1 MPLVRPIKIEQNAT
15 GRSLSDLLEAG
26 DLQAVVGTT
35 MPKALGRNPDIV
47 RLFPNFRE
55 AEKDYYR
62 RTKIFPI
69 MHTVV
74 IRKDVYEKHP
84 FLATSLYKAL
94 CAAKDHALAKM
105 RYVGALRYML
115 PWMTDDMD
123 EMDQVFGP
131 DPWPYGI
138 KPNRP
143 TLEALVTYLHD
154 QGLIKA
160 PIPIEDLF
168 VPVHG

>member
-1 MPLVRPIKIEQNAT
+1 MC
-15 GRSLSDLLEAG
+15 
-26 DLQAVVGTT
+26 
-35 MPKALGRNPDIV
+35 
-47 RLFPNFRE
+47 
-55 AEKDYYR
+55 
-62 RTKIFPI
+62 
-69 MHTVV
+69 
-74 IRKDVYEKHP
+74 IRD
-84 FLATSLYKAL
+84 SYKAL

-115 PWMTDDMD
+115 PWMTDDME
-123 EMDQVFGP
+123 EMEQVFGA

-138 KPNRP
+138 EPNRP
-143 TLEALVTYLHD
+143 TLNALVTYLHD